1 MKTDC
6 NSYWYEWFHM
16 INPVFKLI
24 KINDLILVLPMEKVN
39 LTIKYNEI
47 QNNFFSKI
55 VSICW

>member
-16 INPVFKLI
+16 INPVFKL
-24 KINDLILVLPMEKVN
+24 INDLILVLPMEKVN